1 VSGTA
6 AQIDVVVVTW
16 NTRDVTIS
24 SLRHLTESVPDG
36 LINLVV
42 QDNASPDDTVPAI
55 RAEFP
60 AADVEAGATNVGFA
74 AGVNLA
80 LRRTTAPWVL
90 LLNSDAWPEPGA
102 LEQLVDCGERH
113 PRAAAVA
120 PRLLRPDGALEHST
134 WPIPSLRTAVS
145 SALRAG
151 RYAWPH
157 DEERR
162 VDWAVGAALLLRR
175 AALAD
180 VGQLD
185 ESLFMYAEDLDWCWR
200 ARDAGWEIWFTPSA
214 VVRHVGNVSGAQ
226 RYGDERSG
234 AWINNS
240 VRVYRKHSAWPA
252 TLAWR
257 VVNAGGAALSARRA
271 RRRHQTE
278 VAASW
283 RRQVRQWLRPAY
295 DDRLGT
301 RR

>member
-1 VSGTA
+1 VSGTG

-16 NTRDVTIS
+16 NTRDQTVS
-24 SLRHLTESVPDG
+24 SLRHLTEAVPDG

-42 QDNASPDDTVPAI
+42 QDNGSPDDTVPAI
-55 RAEFP
+55 KAAFP
-60 AADVEAGATNVGFA
+60 DADIEAGPTNVGFA

-102 LEQLVDCGERH
+102 LEQLVKCAQRH

-120 PRLLRPDGALEHST
+120 PRLLRPDGTLEHST
-134 WPIPSLRTAVS
+134 WPMPSLRTAVS

-157 DEERR
+157 DEERD

-175 AALAD
+175 LALAD
-180 VGQLD
+180 IGPLD
-185 ESLFMYAEDLDWCWR
+185 DSLFMYAEDLDWCWR

-226 RYGDERSG
+226 RYGDQRSG

-240 VRVYRKHSAWPA
+240 VRVYRKHAAWPA

-257 VVNAGGAALSARRA
+257 VVNAGGAALAAGRA
-271 RRRHQTE
+271 SRRHQTE
-278 VAASW
+278 LAAIW
-283 RRQVRQWLRPAY
+283 RRQVRQWLRPPY

-301 RR
+301 RP